1 MLLNAEGGIGIVLA
15 LATADYGIHLL
26 EGISGKGRHG
36 IQLRVLLTGEVL
48 SRPLPAVQDACQVEA
63 GITDALH
70 LADKSHHL
78 SHLQLRL
85 VGEMVIAYFLQER
98 GYLEFRTVGQ
108 GLLMFYL
115 PEEFFEC
122 FIVVL
127 VEEVADH
134 LEHPAE
140 ALSELDG
147 FFLCLHDR
155 YFRGLDEVGLD
166 ILQAEL
172 LQLGLRLLGKYPAHQ
187 TLQLGYEPDE
197 DAGVDD
203 VEAGVEHGEHY
214 GEPRRLSCHRRVV
227 ANDAAYHVDKGIEH
241 AEHPYHA
248 NDIEHQM
255 SQGCAACLGVGTEGG
270 KVGCCRG
277 TDIFAHDE
285 GYSQIDGEHAGGTE
299 QDGDCHHGGR

>member
-127 VEEVADH
+127 VED
-134 LEHPAE
+134 
-140 ALSELDG
+140 
-147 FFLCLHDR
+147 DR

-166 ILQAEL
+166 ILQAEMI
-172 LQLGLRLLGKYPAHQ
+172 QLRLRLLGKYPAHQ

-203 VEAGVEHGEHY
+203 VEAGMEHGEHY

-248 NDIEHQM
+248 HDIEHQM

-270 KVGCCRG
+270 KIGCCRG